1 MQKDLKEY
9 FLNNISEI
17 IEDFK
22 ADRKGERGASKLIT
36 QVKSAVNR
44 IVGIESEYYKR
55 IDQILQNYQ
64 GMKDSYYEKL
74 AGVIGVA
81 EALYSDIKSDY
92 LKDLVEII
100 HGEIF
105 SDYLEMAEFLLE
117 EGFKDASA
125 VIAGSTL
132 EELIRKLAIKNGI
145 DVKILSSGK
154 EKPKPTSRLNQNL
167 YKANIIKKGDM
178 MPSTAWLDIRNNS
191 AHGNYNEYTTAQID
205 LMIKGIRN
213 FISINQ

>member
-1 MQKDLKEY
+1 MQKDLKKN
-9 FLNNISEI
+9 FLTNLSEI
-17 IEDFK
+17 IEDFE
-22 ADRKGERGASKLIT
+22 AGRKGEWGASKIIT

-44 IVGIESEYYKR
+44 IVGNESEYYKR
-55 IDQILQNYQ
+55 IDQVLQNYQ
-64 GMKDSYYEKL
+64 NMKDSYHEKL

-81 EALYSDIKSDY
+81 KALYSDIKSDY

-125 VIAGSTL
+125 VISGSTL
-132 EELIRKLAIKNGI
+132 EEHIRKLAIKNGI
-145 DVKILSSGK
+145 DVKVLSSGK
-154 EKPKPTSRLNQNL
+154 EKPKPASQLNQEL
-167 YKANIIKKGDM
+167 YKAKIIKKGDM
-178 MPSTAWLDIRNNS
+178 MQITAWLDIRNNS
-191 AHGNYNEYTTAQID
+191 AHGNYNEYNTAQVD

-213 FISINQ
+213 FISIN

>member
-1 MQKDLKEY
+1 MQKDLKKY
-9 FLNNISEI
+9 FLTNLSEI

-22 ADRKGERGASKLIT
+22 ADRKGEWGASKIIT

-64 GMKDSYYEKL
+64 KMKDSYYDKL
-74 AGVIGVA
+74 AGVIGVV

-125 VIAGSTL
+125 VISGSTL
-132 EELIRKLAIKNGI
+132 EEHMRKLAIKNGI
-145 DVKILSSGK
+145 AVKILSSGK
-154 EKPKPTSRLNQNL
+154 EKPKPASQVNQDL
-167 YKANIIKKGDM
+167 YKGKIIKKGDM
-178 MPSTAWLDIRNNS
+178 MQIIAWLDIRNNS
-191 AHGNYNEYTTAQID
+191 AHGNYNEYNTAQID

-213 FISINQ
+213 FIAIN